1 MSRTC
6 YVSGCGDPVAG
17 YSHLCANHA
26 KTKARHGH
34 PLQTAIRVH
43 ELKPYEN
50 AVSRWLAE
58 RASPDALPI
67 LIDRLGA
74 MEAEASV
81 YTERAIHGRP
91 YQRHKLQAAET
102 VKRVVKVN
110 NARDIIVRM
119 LAMGYLNHFNP
130 RRFQSDEAF
139 RFQVARQFRRM
150 ADTSVGITW
159 DHEAGKTRR
168 IYRDASPRTFR
179 ALWGLILGTG
189 LPQYGNQLGA
199 AIEADRS
206 RRLPDTIKVTKALL
220 GTTAFHQHVATDNK
234 ETAE

>member
-6 YVSGCGDPVAG
+6 NVSGCGDPVAG
-17 YSHLCANHA
+17 YSHHCANHA

-34 PLQTAIRVH
+34 PLQTAVRVH

-81 YTERAIHGRP
+81 YSERVIHGRP

-102 VKRVVKVN
+102 VKRVIKSN
-110 NARDIIVRM
+110 DARDIIVRM
-119 LAMGYLNHFNP
+119 LAMGYLHHFNP
-130 RRFQSDEAF
+130 RRFQSDETLH
-139 RFQVARQFRRM
+139 FQVARQFRRM
-150 ADTSVGITW
+150 ADTSVGIAW

-168 IYRDASPRTFR
+168 VYRDASPRTLR
-179 ALWGLILGTG
+179 ALWGFIFGTG
-189 LPQYGNQLGA
+189 LLQHGSQLGA
-199 AIEADRS
+199 AIEAERS
-206 RRLPDTIKVTKALL
+206 RRSHDNTDVTKALL
-220 GTTAFHQHVATDNK
+220 GTTAFRQHVSAASG
-234 ETAE
+234 ETA

>member
-6 YVSGCGDPVAG
+6 NVSGCGDPVAG

-58 RASPDALPI
+58 RASPDAVPI

-81 YTERAIHGRP
+81 YSERAIHGRP

-102 VKRVVKVN
+102 VLRVVEGN
-110 NARDIIVRM
+110 DARDIIVRI
-119 LAMGYLNHFNP
+119 LAMGYLHHFNP

-159 DHEAGKTRR
+159 DHDAGKTRR
-168 IYRDASPRTFR
+168 IYRDASPRALR
-179 ALWGLILGTG
+179 ALWGFILGTG
-189 LPQYGNQLGA
+189 LLQHGSQLGA

-206 RRLPDTIKVTKALL
+206 RRVPDNTEVTKALL
-220 GTTAFHQHVATDNK
+220 GTTAFRQHVAAVSG
-234 ETAE
+234 EAA